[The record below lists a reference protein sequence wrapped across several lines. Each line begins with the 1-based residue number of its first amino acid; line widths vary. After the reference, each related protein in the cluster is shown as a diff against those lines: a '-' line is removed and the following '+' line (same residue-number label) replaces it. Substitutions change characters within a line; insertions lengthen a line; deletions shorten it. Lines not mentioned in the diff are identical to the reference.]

1 MSDRSRHRHPAVAAL
16 LSFLFP
22 GLGQAYAGDLRLAA
36 LLALPVA
43 ALIVAAIAA
52 FALGGRQAVNSV
64 LSSSFLTAVIAL
76 DVALLLWRLFA
87 IAQVG
92 FAPPATVG
100 ASSDPEASAAIRRP
114 RSPGRIANVL
124 LVVVLLLATTGMHA
138 WAWLVVGQLNAT
150 LGDVFSGSGQGA
162 HPSGGP
168 NRGGLNLPDYAWDGT
183 QRINFLLLGI
193 DAGGERTTELTDTI
207 LVVSIDP
214 VSETAIMISVP
225 RDTGFM
231 PLPDRSVYPD
241 GLYPQKINA
250 LSTEARENSEL
261 WCPDLPVERA
271 TACGLRTLERSVGLY
286 LGIPIQYYATL
297 DLEGFTQMIDA
308 VGGLDLCLPGKL
320 VEPLYN
326 GPGDL
331 WGPKRGIELPAG
343 CTHYDGIHAL
353 AFARARQGW
362 MEMPDGTRE
371 QLDDFKR
378 SGRQQEMLLELR
390 REFAELDI
398 FFELPEMLAAIG
410 STVVTDFPRSK
421 VGDLASLLPLITGND
436 VTRLVLGL
444 PRYVDPPTD
453 PQVRY
458 LLIPRRAAL
467 QEAMRKLFGEENLE
481 GWYLASSEPGPAS

>member
-1 MSDRSRHRHPAVAAL
+1 
-16 LSFLFP
+16 
-22 GLGQAYAGDLRLAA
+22 
-36 LLALPVA
+36 
-43 ALIVAAIAA
+43 
-52 FALGGRQAVNSV
+52 
-64 LSSSFLTAVIAL
+64 
-76 DVALLLWRLFA
+76 
-87 IAQVG
+87 
-92 FAPPATVG
+92 
-100 ASSDPEASAAIRRP
+100 
-114 RSPGRIANVL
+114 
-124 LVVVLLLATTGMHA
+124 
-138 WAWLVVGQLNAT
+138 
-150 LGDVFSGSGQGA
+150 
-162 HPSGGP
+162 
-168 NRGGLNLPDYAWDGT
+168 LNLPDYAWDGT

-214 VSETAIMISVP
+214 VTETAIMISVP

-271 TACGLRTLERSVGLY
+271 AACGLRTLERSVGLY

-326 GPGDL
+326 GPGDT
-331 WGPKRGIELPAG
+331 WGPKRGVELPAG

-353 AFARARQGW
+353 AYARARHGW
-362 MEMPDGTRE
+362 IEMPDGTRD

-390 REFAELDI
+390 REFAQLNI

-421 VGDLASLLPLITGND
+421 AGDLASLLPLITGHD

-444 PRYVDPPTD
+444 PRYVDPPTEPD
-453 PQVRY
+453 VRY
-458 LLIPRRAAL
+458 LLIPRRDALRAAMG
-467 QEAMRKLFGEENLE
+467 ELFGDENLE
-481 GWYLASSEPGPAS
+481 GWYLTTDELGPPS